1 MATNLENVIAE
12 FNDWQQEVN
21 GRGRVPAHL
30 KQQVIELY
38 QQYSPK
44 ELENCFGLKKATMR
58 QWQRRAN
65 LASKSKSVDHVDFVT
80 LTSSREAQPK
90 HGLGAM
96 TLTVEL
102 SNGIKLL
109 LSGQNTTELVELTSH
124 LAKRLNA

>member
-21 GRGRVPAHL
+21 GRGRVPSHL

-65 LASKSKSVDHVDFVT
+65 LASKAKSVDHVDFVT
-80 LTSSREAQPK
+80 LTSPREAQPK
-90 HGLGAM
+90 RGLGAM

-124 LAKRLNA
+124 LAKRLNS